1 MPAPGLTADGADGT
15 DKKDRGEWRQGGWC
29 PEPATWPAL
38 CGGSLIREIR
48 GPFFARLRVG
58 HPSWALRAAP
68 QPSGFAVGSGGPQS
82 TQKDAEKG
90 RASARTE
97 YVRPGEAPSMSSL
110 SPPRYRGASRF
121 IGTDGLRRLWD
132 ATTPNPLRKRRGLE
146 FWGRGTG
153 GGGLTALPPA
163 TV

>member
-1 MPAPGLTADGADGT
+1 MAASMALSGTGDFAPPPG
-15 DKKDRGEWRQGGWC
+15 
-29 PEPATWPAL
+29 AL
-38 CGGSLIREIR
+38 CAVPLIREIREIR

-82 TQKDAEKG
+82 TQKDAELG
-90 RASARTE
+90 RPGWALARTE

-153 GGGLTALPPA
+153 GGGLTA
-163 TV
+163 